1 MTVFACVLCMDARA
15 KTAASSR
22 CSKAVCEVKK
32 QKSRKAED
40 DRGRESRR
48 EATGR
53 SERRDGGLWPASHSS
68 CVSTPH
74 THKTYTDSIDTK
86 AGIDSDRYYS
96 NMIGQILYFYALS
109 LVRSPLNC
117 VK

>member
-22 CSKAVCEVKK
+22 CSKAVYEVKK

-48 EATGR
+48 EVREEGR
-53 SERRDGGLWPASHSS
+53 GTVASL
-68 CVSTPH
+68 TF
-74 THKTYTDSIDTK
+74 IM
-86 AGIDSDRYYS
+86 R
-96 NMIGQILYFYALS
+96 
-109 LVRSPLNC
+109 
-117 VK
+117 